1 MNECPHRPSSR
12 GFFFGVSYRYDDQEI
27 QLPEWKALE
36 NEDHDTHP
44 IMMTAERLVSAYA
57 DMTGKEK
64 SDLLAWEASN
74 VTGDGRVATTDWPG
88 WANVFRRIFH

>member
-1 MNECPHRPSSR
+1 
-12 GFFFGVSYRYDDQEI
+12 
-27 QLPEWKALE
+27 
-36 NEDHDTHP
+36 
-44 IMMTAERLVSAYA
+44 MMTAERLVSAYA